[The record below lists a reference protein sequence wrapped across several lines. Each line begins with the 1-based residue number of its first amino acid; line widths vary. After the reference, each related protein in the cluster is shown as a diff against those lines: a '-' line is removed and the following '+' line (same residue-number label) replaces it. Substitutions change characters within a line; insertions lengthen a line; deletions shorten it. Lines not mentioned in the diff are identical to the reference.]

1 MKRKQKRVLQMTAV
15 FTVALIFLPHVGLW
29 ALYKEKHLV
38 KAAEP
43 GEQQLLQDP
52 LCPGHLWEFAFFLF
66 LKMTEAVLTFQAER
80 LAVTD
85 LFYCFSFRD
94 E

>member
-43 GEQQLLQDP
+43 GEQQVRARLRR
-52 LCPGHLWEFAFFLF
+52 GRGRGVA
-66 LKMTEAVLTFQAER
+66 ASAE
-80 LAVTD
+80 
-85 LFYCFSFRD
+85 
-94 E
+94 